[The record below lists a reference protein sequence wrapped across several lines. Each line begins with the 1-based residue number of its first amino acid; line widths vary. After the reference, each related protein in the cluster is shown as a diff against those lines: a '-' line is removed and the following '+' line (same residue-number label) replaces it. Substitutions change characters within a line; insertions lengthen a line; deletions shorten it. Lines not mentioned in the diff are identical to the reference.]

1 MKHINIKF
9 KDLEFDLK
17 QILVEKLPNNLT
29 IGQGTSRVVN
39 RVHCADGWRA
49 YYQCAKD
56 PEKCEHSLTIT
67 TNESGTESAIVK
79 LKKDHTCTALACFSL
94 VDAKSDMAEMTK
106 AMAIDQSSARA
117 PVIAMT
123 VYKHFEEKYE
133 GNFYY
138 YYDTNT
144 NFYFFKGLLY

>member
-1 MKHINIKF
+1 
-9 KDLEFDLK
+9 
-17 QILVEKLPNNLT
+17 V
-29 IGQGTSRVVN
+29 
-39 RVHCADGWRA
+39 
-49 YYQCAKD
+49 
-56 PEKCEHSLTIT
+56 
-67 TNESGTESAIVK
+67 
-79 LKKDHTCTALACFSL
+79 CFSL
-94 VDAKSDMAEMTK
+94 VDAINNMAEMTK

-138 YYDTNT
+138 DTNT